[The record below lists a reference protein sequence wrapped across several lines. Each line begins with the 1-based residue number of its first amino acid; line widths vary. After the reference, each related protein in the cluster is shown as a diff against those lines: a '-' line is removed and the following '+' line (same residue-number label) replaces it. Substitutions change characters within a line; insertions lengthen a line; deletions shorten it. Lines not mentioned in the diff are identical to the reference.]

1 MKGGG
6 RVTGQDA
13 RPPCGGCWRDTG
25 AAGWS
30 SLCYDFSGFLS
41 TPRTL
46 QRKKPR
52 MSPNRLTADEML
64 SFASC
69 NMERMIQREAEQM
82 GKPTYHSYSSIPIEQ
97 ASGPKAAQREAVRR
111 DRDVRNRGVLGDRK
125 AREQTGQET
134 AQNHRSDDDCDL
146 EEESSQIE
154 RSWKLCG
161 LLSIICF
168 KQPLL
173 LHTH

>member
-64 SFASC
+64 SFSSR

-97 ASGPKAAQREAVRR
+97 ASGPNAAQREAERR
-111 DRDVRNRGVLGDRK
+111 DRHVRNRGVLGDRK

-146 EEESSQIE
+146 EEETSQIE
-154 RSWKLCG
+154 RS
-161 LLSIICF
+161 
-168 KQPLL
+168 
-173 LHTH
+173 